1 MQIELFHKVAFE
13 SSRNVTKA
21 YSNSFSLAIKMLAP
35 SLRDGIYSVYAFVRL
50 ADEIVDSFHDHDKKF
65 LLDRFEEDVYL
76 ALENKI
82 SLNPV
87 LHSFQLTARKY
98 NIGIDL
104 IDAFLESMRKD
115 LVQSTY
121 SKSEYLEYIF
131 GSADVVGLMC
141 LKVFVNGNES
151 HYEKLKPAAMKL
163 GSAFQKV
170 NFLRDIKDDFEL
182 LERSYFPGVDLKN
195 FSATD
200 KRRIVEEIKEDFK
213 HALEGIAKL
222 PSTARFGVYTAY
234 IYYKRL
240 LFKLEQTPH
249 SEIMQRR
256 ISVPNYQ
263 KLALIVFSFFSSKL
277 KWA

>member
-1 MQIELFHKVAFE
+1 MQIDLFHKVAFE
-13 SSRNVTKA
+13 SSRKVTKA

-76 ALENKI
+76 ALQNKI

-87 LHSFQLTARKY
+87 IHSFQITARRY

-115 LVQSTY
+115 LVQTTY
-121 SKSEYLEYIF
+121 SKSEYMEYIF

-141 LKVFVNGNES
+141 LKVFVNGNEKQ
-151 HYEKLKPAAMKL
+151 YEKLKPAAMKL

-170 NFLRDIKDDFEL
+170 NFLRDIKNDFEL

-195 FSATD
+195 FSAND
-200 KRRIVEEIKEDFK
+200 KDKIVEEIKEDFNR
-213 HALEGIAKL
+213 ALEGIAML

-234 IYYKRL
+234 VYYKRL

-263 KLALIVFSFFSSKL
+263 KLVLIVFSFFSSKI